1 MKIGIDKIGFYTSN
15 MYVDMTELANA
26 RNEDP
31 NKYLIGI
38 GQEKMAVI
46 PPTQDAVTL
55 GANAAFKILTEED
68 KKTIDLVIFA
78 TEAGID
84 NSKSGAVYVSRLL
97 GLSPYLRAVEL
108 KQACYGAT
116 AALQLAK
123 GHVALNPD
131 NKALVIGSDIARYG
145 LRTKGEPTQGGG
157 ACAMIVGQNP
167 RILELEETSACYMED
182 VMDFWRPFNHTEA
195 LVNGKFS
202 ANIYVDFFKK
212 VFSIYRE
219 KTGAKLEDFSA
230 LLFHLPYTKQGLK
243 GLRAAIEGADP
254 KISLELSRQFEF
266 SRKYG
271 RLVGNLYTGSLYL
284 SLLSLLNNSDSL
296 RANQR
301 LGMFSYGS
309 GAQGEFFTG
318 RLVPGFEKMLDKTGY
333 EEMLEKREKISV
345 SEYEKVFSS
354 LEMRAENLELNI
366 DDDPAVFVFAGIEE
380 YSRKYLKK

>member
-1 MKIGIDKIGFYTSN
+1 
-15 MYVDMTELANA
+15 
-26 RNEDP
+26 
-31 NKYLIGI
+31 
-38 GQEKMAVI
+38 
-46 PPTQDAVTL
+46 
-55 GANAAFKILTEED
+55 
-68 KKTIDLVIFA
+68 
-78 TEAGID
+78 
-84 NSKSGAVYVSRLL
+84 
-97 GLSPYLRAVEL
+97 
-108 KQACYGAT
+108 
-116 AALQLAK
+116 
-123 GHVALNPD
+123 
-131 NKALVIGSDIARYG
+131 
-145 LRTKGEPTQGGG
+145 
-157 ACAMIVGQNP
+157 MIVGQNP

-219 KTGAKLEDFSA
+219 KTGAKLEDFAA

-254 KISLELSRQFEF
+254 KISSELSRQFEF

-284 SLLSLLNNSDSL
+284 S
-296 RANQR
+296 
-301 LGMFSYGS
+301 
-309 GAQGEFFTG
+309 
-318 RLVPGFEKMLDKTGY
+318 Y

>member
-78 TEAGID
+78 TESGID

-212 VFSIYRE
+212 VFSIYRQ
-219 KTGAKLEDFSA
+219 KTGAKLEDFAA

-243 GLRAAIEGADP
+243 GLRA
-254 KISLELSRQFEF
+254 
-266 SRKYG
+266 
-271 RLVGNLYTGSLYL
+271 
-284 SLLSLLNNSDSL
+284 
-296 RANQR
+296 
-301 LGMFSYGS
+301 
-309 GAQGEFFTG
+309 
-318 RLVPGFEKMLDKTGY
+318 
-333 EEMLEKREKISV
+333 
-345 SEYEKVFSS
+345 
-354 LEMRAENLELNI
+354 
-366 DDDPAVFVFAGIEE
+366 
-380 YSRKYLKK
+380 